1 MLEMTIICTITET
14 PCDNP
19 TARNNNCIGCYHRFQ
34 QDCHDYYNGIGPLPK
49 EMEYMRIQENAD
61 RTN

>member
-1 MLEMTIICTITET
+1 MICQIIHT

-19 TARNNNCIGCYHRFQ
+19 QGRKTDCIGCYHRFQ

-49 EMEYMRIQENAD
+49 EMELMRIQNAD
-61 RTN
+61 R